1 MMVAVES
8 LVKSVA
14 NRILLMAVSVID
26 YLVKRMFLW
35 ENSLAIGWMVM

>member
-1 MMVAVES
+1 MVAAES
-8 LVKSVA
+8 LVKWVA
-14 NRILLMAVSVID
+14 NRIHWVAVSVID